1 MKKIIVIK
9 IGGSL
14 IKQAE
19 MLEPLIMALKKLI
32 NQGTKFIIVHGGGPQ
47 ADELNQ
53 KLGIP
58 IKKINGRRITDSQT
72 LLTVKMIYKG
82 LLNSDLVALCEKN
95 GIPAVGISGVD
106 GKIAEVT
113 KRSLINGVDFGFVG
127 DIKKINN
134 DLINI
139 LLGKNYLPVIACL
152 GIDFNGQVFNI
163 NADTLATAIS
173 IKLNANKLIF
183 ATNVEGVLESKNHKY
198 IKQLSINKA
207 EKMIKNGTAT
217 DGMIPKIEN
226 IKKAI
231 TCGVIKIL
239 IVGGLKDK
247 TKWINAIKN
256 DDYGTIIVSNYKFIK

>member
-1 MKKIIVIK
+1 MKKIVVIK

-14 IKQAE
+14 IKHAV

-32 NQGTKFIIVHGGGPQ
+32 DQGTKFIIVHGGGPQ

-82 LLNSDLVALCEKN
+82 LLNTDLVALCEKN
-95 GIPAVGISGVD
+95 GIPSVGISGVD
-106 GKIAEVT
+106 GRIAEVT
-113 KRSLINGVDFGFVG
+113 KRSLINCVDFGFVG
-127 DIKKINN
+127 DIKKIND

-139 LLGKNYLPVIACL
+139 LLEKNYLPIIACL
-152 GIDFNGQVFNI
+152 AIDSSGQVFNI
-163 NADTLATAIS
+163 NADSLATKIAL
-173 IKLNANKLIF
+173 KLKVDKLIF
-183 ATNVEGVLESKNHKY
+183 ATDIAGISKNKNNKY
-198 IKQLSINKA
+198 IKQLSIDKA
-207 EKMIKNGTAT
+207 EKMIKKGMIT

-231 TCGVIKIL
+231 TGGVNQIT
-239 IVGGLKDK
+239 IVGGLQDK

-256 DDYGTIIVSNYKFIK
+256 NSYGTIIVSNYKFIK

>member
-58 IKKINGRRITDSQT
+58 IKKVNGKRITDSQT

-82 LLNSDLVALCEKN
+82 LLNTDLVALCEKN
-95 GIPAVGISGVD
+95 GIPSIGISGVD
-106 GKIAEVT
+106 GKIAEVV
-113 KRSLINGVDFGFVG
+113 KRPLINGVDFGFVG

-139 LLGKNYLPVIACL
+139 LLKKNYLPIITCL
-152 GIDFNGQVFNI
+152 AIDSNGQVFNI
-163 NADTLATAIS
+163 NADTLATEIAL
-173 IKLNANKLIF
+173 KLKVNKLIF
-183 ATNVEGVLESKNHKY
+183 ATNVAGISENKNNKY
-198 IKQLSINKA
+198 IKQLSIDKA

-226 IKKAI
+226 IKKAFMGGI
-231 TCGVIKIL
+231 NKIL
-239 IVGGLKDK
+239 IVGGLKEQS
-247 TKWINAIKN
+247 KWINTIKN
-256 DDYGTIIVSNYKFIK
+256 DDYGTVIVPNYKFIK